1 MAGDAVVVTTPDAAD
16 PGTVLVVED
25 DPVGRRTL
33 ELAVIRLGHHAL
45 TATDGGQALNV
56 MQDRALD
63 LVLLDLVMP
72 EIDGFGVLEA
82 MRADPALGSVPV
94 VVISA
99 VEDTDLIARAIEM
112 GAVDCLPKP
121 FDPVLLQ
128 VRMRTALQQGRLRR
142 LEQDY
147 LRQELELR
155 QNERLAA
162 IGRLSAGLAHELNN
176 PAGAAL
182 RTVRQMVEHLDET
195 QMLLELTAA
204 NPEAGAI
211 LTASRNL
218 LAGRGDA
225 PAAPLEAADLTA
237 DVEDMLAP
245 YGIADRASLADG
257 LVAAG
262 VRPADVATGV
272 EGFDAVAVELVLRL
286 VASRGAIRDGMR
298 RALQSIERI
307 SGIIA
312 SFRSYTYLDQAPLQE
327 IDVRVGIED
336 TLAMFGSA
344 IGSGIT
350 VVREDEGELPRVAAR
365 GLQLNQV
372 WTNLIDNALQ
382 AMAGNGTLT
391 IRTRA
396 VAGPDGHAVVVEVT
410 DDGPG
415 IPPGIVGNVF
425 DPFVTTKAPG
435 EGTGLG
441 LSITHQYVTEGHG
454 GRIEVASEPG
464 RTVFTV
470 TLPAAAG

>member
-1 MAGDAVVVTTPDAAD
+1 MNDDAGVVTAQAADD
-16 PGTVLVVED
+16 PGTILVVED

-33 ELAVIRLGHHAL
+33 ELAVTRLGHRVL
-45 TATDGGQALNV
+45 TATEGNEALAAMREGV
-56 MQDRALD
+56 PD

-72 EIDGFGVLEA
+72 GLDGFGVLDA
-82 MRADPALGSVPV
+82 MRADPALSSVPV

-99 VEDTDLIARAIEM
+99 VEDTEQIAGAIEM

-128 VRMRTALQQGRLRR
+128 VRVRMALQQGRLRR

-182 RTVRQMVEHLDET
+182 RTVRQMVENLDET

-204 NPEAGAI
+204 NPDAGAI
-211 LTASRNL
+211 LTASRNM

-225 PAAPLEAADLTA
+225 PVAPLEAADLA
-237 DVEDMLAP
+237 AEVEDILAP
-245 YGIADRASLADG
+245 YGLSDRASLADR

-262 VRPADVATGV
+262 VRPGDLGAAL
-272 EGFDAVAVELVLRL
+272 EGFDAVGVELVLRL
-286 VASRGAIRDGMR
+286 MASRGAIRDGMR
-298 RALQSIERI
+298 RVLQSIERI
-307 SGIIA
+307 SAIIA
-312 SFRSYTYLDQAPLQE
+312 SFRSYTYLDQAPRQE
-327 IDVRVGIED
+327 IDVRDGIAD
-336 TLAMFGSA
+336 TLAMFGSQ
-344 IGSGIT
+344 IKSGVV
-350 VVREDEGELPRVAAR
+350 VVREDEGVLPKVAAR
-365 GLQLNQV
+365 GPQLNQV
-372 WTNLIDNALQ
+372 WTNLIDNALH
-382 AMAGNGTLT
+382 ALAGSGTLT

-396 VAGPDGHAVVVEVT
+396 VSLADGQAVVVEVE

-415 IPPGIVGNVF
+415 IPPGIVNNVF
-425 DPFVTTKAPG
+425 DPFVTTKEPG

-441 LSITHQYVTEGHG
+441 LSITHQYVTEGHR

-470 TLPAAAG
+470 TLPAAGG